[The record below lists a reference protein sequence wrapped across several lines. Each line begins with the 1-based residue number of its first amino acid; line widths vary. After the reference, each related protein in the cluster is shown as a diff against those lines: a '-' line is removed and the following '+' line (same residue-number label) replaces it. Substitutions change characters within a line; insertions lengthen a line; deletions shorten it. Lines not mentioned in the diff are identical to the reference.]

1 MSGRLT
7 DRRPSRLQK
16 LTLIAAALGGVWTIF
31 ILLSGGVE
39 FTLLG
44 VRVRSHDWRDAA
56 AVTLVSLLVLA
67 WLRRASIAEW
77 GRVRAAAAIGWLT
90 IPGNAL
96 LVAILAAAAFVRFW
110 ALNFGLP
117 HPAARPDEEA
127 IGALAGSY
135 LSGTFRPTDFT
146 YPPLFPLLVALAS
159 WLSFWRLPATLRA
172 FGLPFEP
179 GDPTTS
185 AQRILARVLGAAAGV
200 FSVWLLFRI
209 ARRLFGDRTAL
220 VAAAFLALAFLH
232 VRDSHFG
239 VTDVPMTCMVLA
251 GFLAI
256 LKMSESG
263 TRRDLLIAGICTGLA
278 VATKYNAGLLALPA
292 CYAILAG
299 PGPFSMAHRVGRAA
313 AFVAIMTCTFL
324 IVCPFALID
333 YRTFVEDLIEVG
345 RHLREGHGPDLGRG
359 WIHHLTITLR
369 YGLGLP
375 LLTAGIVGLVL
386 MVWREGYRGVLV
398 MVFPVAYYVVS
409 GSGRTVFARH
419 ALPLVPFL
427 CLSAAYLVSTAANG
441 LVSHRRRPPWRAAA
455 AAVLTALVLLPSA
468 LSIVAF
474 SRVIARED
482 SRAIARRW
490 IESRFAAGTTILQLG
505 QTNGHV
511 YIYYEP
517 RYVLSQVPS
526 AFRPTLVVL
535 VSSPLAAPHLDS
547 IAPWVKR
554 EYDLQFAQQV
564 VSEDDGA
571 NIYDRQDEF
580 FVPLSGF
587 HDIERPGPNLHIY
600 VRRDDVA
607 GTPARG
613 SD

>member
-1 MSGRLT
+1 M
-7 DRRPSRLQK
+7 
-16 LTLIAAALGGVWTIF
+16 
-31 ILLSGGVE
+31 
-39 FTLLG
+39 
-44 VRVRSHDWRDAA
+44 
-56 AVTLVSLLVLA
+56 
-67 WLRRASIAEW
+67 

-369 YGLGLP
+369 YGSRPALAHRRHCGPGVDGVARRLSRRPRDGL
-375 LLTAGIVGLVL
+375 
-386 MVWREGYRGVLV
+386 
-398 MVFPVAYYVVS
+398 
-409 GSGRTVFARH
+409 SGRVLRGQRKRADGLR
-419 ALPLVPFL
+419 
-427 CLSAAYLVSTAANG
+427 AA
-441 LVSHRRRPPWRAAA
+441 RAAA
-455 AAVLTALVLLPSA
+455 RAVP
-468 LSIVAF
+468 
-474 SRVIARED
+474 
-482 SRAIARRW
+482 
-490 IESRFAAGTTILQLG
+490 
-505 QTNGHV
+505 
-511 YIYYEP
+511 
-517 RYVLSQVPS
+517 
-526 AFRPTLVVL
+526 VL
-535 VSSPLAAPHLDS
+535 VGCLSGVNRRERSGEPSSPAPVACRRCGGSHGAGAASVGVVDRRVQPRDS
-547 IAPWVKR
+547 
-554 EYDLQFAQQV
+554 
-564 VSEDDGA
+564 
-571 NIYDRQDEF
+571 
-580 FVPLSGF
+580 
-587 HDIERPGPNLHIY
+587 
-600 VRRDDVA
+600 
-607 GTPARG
+607 ARG
-613 SD
+613 